1 MRLWSF
7 AIEIVPLA
15 VFFGVNAFYG
25 LFAAAGASAAVA
37 AAILIATALFER
49 RIALFP
55 VYSVVLSAAFALAAI
70 ALSEK
75 IFIKVQPTVFN
86 GLFAVTLLGGL
97 ALGVSVMRAFFGAQ
111 FSLTDRTWR
120 LLSLRWGLFFA
131 LLAVGNEIAWRS
143 LSDDGWVAVKVF
155 VFAPL
160 TGLFA
165 LSQLPLTLRGRLS
178 RAG

>member
-7 AIEIVPLA
+7 AVEIVPLG
-15 VFFGVNAFYG
+15 VFFTVNTLYG
-25 LFAAAGASAAVA
+25 LFAAAGASASVA
-37 AAILIATALFER
+37 AIILVATAIFER
-49 RIALFP
+49 RIAVFP
-55 VYSVVLSAAFALAAI
+55 AYSVVLSAAFTIAAI

-97 ALGVSVMRAFFGAQ
+97 AMGVPVMRAFFGAQ
-111 FSLTDRTWR
+111 FGLTERTWR

-143 LSDDGWVAVKVF
+143 LSDDGWVALKVF
-155 VFAPL
+155 VFAPA

-165 LSQLPLTLRGRLS
+165 LSQLPLTLRGQSS
-178 RAG
+178 RAD

>member
-7 AIEIVPLA
+7 AVEIVPLG
-15 VFFGVNAFYG
+15 VFFAVNAIYG
-25 LFAAAGASAAVA
+25 LFAAAGASAAIA
-37 AAILIATALFER
+37 AVILIATALSER

-55 VYSVVLSAAFALAAI
+55 VYSVVLSAAFATTAI

-86 GLFAVTLLGGL
+86 GLFAITLLCGL
-97 ALGVSVMRAFFGAQ
+97 AMGVSVMRAFFGAQ
-111 FSLTDRTWR
+111 FDLTDRTWR
-120 LLSLRWGLFFA
+120 LLSLRWGVFFA
-131 LLAVGNEIAWRS
+131 VLAVGNEIAWRS

-165 LSQLPLTLRGRLS
+165 LSQLPLTLRGRLT
-178 RAG
+178 